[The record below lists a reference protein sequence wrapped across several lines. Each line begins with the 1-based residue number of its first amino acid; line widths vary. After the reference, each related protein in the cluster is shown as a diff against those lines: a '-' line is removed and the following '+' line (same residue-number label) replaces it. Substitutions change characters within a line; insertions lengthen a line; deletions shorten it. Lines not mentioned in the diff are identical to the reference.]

1 MLHYRIHF
9 THIKSALVQVIA
21 VRREAITW
29 ANADPIYLRIYAALG
44 RDELIV
50 QPKAIYVRYS
60 ELMNI
65 ANQLEIF
72 IDNHLQICLTAQY
85 ALCA

>member
-29 ANADPIYLRIYAALG
+29 ANVDPVHRRIYAALW
-44 RDELIV
+44 RDKLTV

-60 ELMNI
+60 EFMNI

-72 IDNHLQICLTAQY
+72 IDYHLQICLTAQY